1 MSFEKQQQSYIAHV
15 SPKTMKMG
23 RSASLETRT
32 TAGLETGATI
42 ASNQGR
48 QV

>member
-32 TAGLETGATI
+32 TAGLDRLLRNSMTL
-42 ASNQGR
+42 R
-48 QV
+48 